1 MSQEKYSKY
10 YVELLTSTLND
21 QVLQNISLKAREKV
35 NSEIFEEVSK
45 GYETLTV
52 ENESFKN
59 EKEKSLSEKE
69 VAKNA
74 EIESL
79 KKQISDLQSSK
90 SVEIERIQ
98 SSKSV
103 EIESL
108 KKQIS
113 DLQSSK
119 NVEIERIQSS
129 KSVEIERI
137 QSSKNAEV
145 ERLKQQVGLS
155 QTSKNNEIDDIKR
168 RNSEQLQQIQSTKNG
183 EIEQLNKV
191 INGLRDE
198 VNKAALIKSE
208 YDKLKHQLNHMDTF
222 RTQLADVQ
230 KQVEEKNTI
239 IDDLNSQIENLK
251 SVPATPVKRKKSNV
265 EKVNTVQPE
274 STFFAEETR
283 DGGSF

>member
-45 GYETLTV
+45 GYETVTV
-52 ENESFKN
+52 ENESLKN

-90 SVEIERIQ
+90 SIEIERIQ
-98 SSKSV
+98 SSK
-103 EIESL
+103 
-108 KKQIS
+108 
-113 DLQSSK
+113 
-119 NVEIERIQSS
+119 NAEIERINSS
-129 KSVEIERI
+129 R
-137 QSSKNAEV
+137 NAEV

-155 QTSKNNEIDDIKR
+155 QTSKSNEIDDIKR
-168 RNSEQLQQIQSTKNG
+168 KNSEQLQQIQSTKNG

-198 VNKAALIKSE
+198 VNKAGIIRAE
-208 YDKLKHQLNHMDTF
+208 YDKLKHQLNHMDAF

-274 STFFAEETR
+274 STLFAEETR